1 MKDATAATF
10 QEHTIAICRPL
21 VHEINNALT
30 GVLTFSKLAARKAS
44 GSELLPREFA
54 ELMARLEASAQRSA
68 ALAKALLQCLPK
80 APLAWDRVNL
90 AALVEKSLT
99 DPSPLP
105 ESSAAASFRVDL
117 DLPHEPVAIT
127 ACPDLFSQ
135 ALRALVANA
144 VEAALDA
151 LSKRPPRIG
160 VRLRTAEGAAR
171 IRVEDSGP
179 GIPRDLVER
188 IFDPFVTTK
197 ASPDHLGLGLH
208 AARAAARLHGGDVHL
223 ESADETGSRFVLWIP
238 LEAP

>member
-10 QEHTIAICRPL
+10 QEHTIAISRPL

-68 ALAKALLQCLPK
+68 ALAKALLQFLPK
-80 APLAWDRVNL
+80 APLAWERVNL

-99 DPSPLP
+99 DL
-105 ESSAAASFRVDL
+105 SAPASLRVDL

-127 ACPDLFSQ
+127 ACPDLLSQ

-151 LSKRPPRIG
+151 LSTRPPRIG
-160 VRLRTAEGAAR
+160 VRLRAAEGAAR

-179 GIPRDLVER
+179 GIPRDLVDR

-208 AARAAARLHGGDVHL
+208 AARGAARLHGGDVHL
-223 ESADETGSRFVLWIP
+223 ESADEAGSRFVLWIP